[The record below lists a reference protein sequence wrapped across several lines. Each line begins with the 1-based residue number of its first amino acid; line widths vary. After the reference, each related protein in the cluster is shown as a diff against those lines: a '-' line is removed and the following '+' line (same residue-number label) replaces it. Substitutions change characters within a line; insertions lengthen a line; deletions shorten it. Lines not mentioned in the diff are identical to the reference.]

1 MLADFT
7 RLRVLPQ
14 GGAVRAWAWA
24 LFLENSSAKLGVA
37 LDDDNDEKL
46 KSFPPETLDD
56 EALSTLHKWYV
67 TKLGQKKDQTGHAKL
82 QPCMDG
88 WKSRADKAKE
98 EALAAGRAAEKGG
111 HKEPQQAAPPAAV
124 TDWKEGDV
132 AIALP
137 GKRKSE
143 FDNQEGVVLKVL
155 AKKLRLEFK
164 RLGETK
170 DVDKD
175 RCQKAA
181 KSGRQNAD
189 EKAEEKK
196 EEKKEEKPSLTELL
210 GSDVVDD

>member
-1 MLADFT
+1 
-7 RLRVLPQ
+7 
-14 GGAVRAWAWA
+14 
-24 LFLENSSAKLGVA
+24 
-37 LDDDNDEKL
+37 
-46 KSFPPETLDD
+46 
-56 EALSTLHKWYV
+56 
-67 TKLGQKKDQTGHAKL
+67 
-82 QPCMDG
+82 MDG

-98 EALAAGRAAEKGG
+98 EALAAGRAAETGG

-196 EEKKEEKPSLTELL
+196 EETKEDKPSLTELL
-210 GSDVVDD
+210 GSDVVDDYEDNNSRLKK